1 MMAGTLH
8 CLRAEHYR
16 LVRSRS
22 TWVGLALLAVLAG
35 LRVGIAFVG
44 DTVTYAEQLRRS
56 HAGGREA
63 PEFDPGNAWGPFVDG
78 WRTGLIV
85 GTLLLVVAA
94 GASLAADRRAGVLRT
109 AVTRSV
115 SRGGVLMGRVLLG
128 VPIILG
134 LVVVTGAAAGLVA
147 AWLSDFGPLV
157 IREVTLLDTSEL
169 LTELRLAVLLA
180 LPPMFATW
188 CFGLAVSSV
197 SKTAVHAVAAALV
210 VLIGFD
216 LFKGLLGDAR
226 WFVFAAFNP
235 SPQDA
240 SAMNEM
246 SGIARGFIDVG
257 YETAQFNMNL
267 VLPWCWALG
276 FLLLAGLVLGRRSL

>member
-1 MMAGTLH
+1 MMAGTWL
-8 CLRAEHYR
+8 CLRAEFYR

-22 TWVGLALLAVLAG
+22 TWVGLALLAILAG
-35 LRVGIAFVG
+35 LRVGIAFAD
-44 DTVTYAEQLRRS
+44 DTFEHVEQLRRS

-85 GTLLLVVAA
+85 GTFLLVVAA
-94 GASLAADRRAGVLRT
+94 GACLAADRRAGVLRT
-109 AVTRSV
+109 AATRGV
-115 SRGGVLMGRVLLG
+115 SRGGLLMGRVLLG
-128 VPIILG
+128 VPMILG
-134 LVVVTGAAAGLVA
+134 LVGVTGLAAGLVA
-147 AWLSDFGPLV
+147 SWLYEFGPLV
-157 IREVTLLDTSEL
+157 MREVTLLETEEL
-169 LTELRLAVLLA
+169 RTELRTAILLA
-180 LPPMFATW
+180 LPALFATW
-188 CFGLAVSSV
+188 CFGLFVSSV
-197 SKTAVHAVAAALV
+197 SRTAVHAVAASLV
-210 VLIGFD
+210 LLIGFD

-226 WFVFAAFNP
+226 WFVFAAFTP
-235 SPQDA
+235 SPQDG